1 MAGVS
6 SLSKMCQEAT
16 LCLFRVR
23 VQWKMVT
30 EDIISIRHRR
40 GGGVGCVQVHNKKS
54 LPTTVPSGSQHLEEL
69 DSIPSFTGFGELI
82 NSLALI
88 LFKSNKKTYNTP
100 TK

>member
-40 GGGVGCVQVHNKKS
+40 GGAWGVFKFIIRKVFRP
-54 LPTTVPSGSQHLEEL
+54 LFPLE
-69 DSIPSFTGFGELI
+69 
-82 NSLALI
+82 A
-88 LFKSNKKTYNTP
+88 NT
-100 TK
+100 